1 MSHSLFLST
10 QKAVITLT
18 AVSALAFSQLSN
30 AAFSQII
37 SFGDSLSD
45 TGNVAL
51 ATGGSTPN
59 PLYGYADGNFS
70 NGDIWLDYLG
80 DSLNTGT
87 QSASLGGGTN
97 YAYGGARTTVSD
109 TVPSAQAQVAG
120 YLANNTVDPNA
131 LYTLL
136 IGGNDINAFDGI
148 NVDADYI
155 AAAGQAAAGI
165 AQSLI
170 AAGAQSIM
178 ILNVPDVGAAPV
190 APAGLESTLTGLS
203 ALYNG
208 NLAAGLAGLDQS
220 IVTLVDLFTIGQ
232 TISANVGTN
241 GLDNVTD
248 ACLSATTGLCATPG
262 TYLYWDALHPTTA
275 AHALIADAALATV
288 VPVPAA
294 LPLMIF
300 ALSGLFGARKLRS

>member
-45 TGNVAL
+45 TGNIFAL
-51 ATGGSTPN
+51 TQGTSPTAP
-59 PLYGYADGNFS
+59 YVDGNFS

-87 QSASLGGGTN
+87 QSASLVGGTN
-97 YAYGGARTTVSD
+97 YAFGGARTTALGSQGQ
-109 TVPSAQAQVAG
+109 PSAQDQVAG
-120 YLANNTVDPNA
+120 YLGTNAVDPNA
-131 LYTLL
+131 LYTIL
-136 IGGNDINAFDGI
+136 IGGNDINAWNGFTYTSTD
-148 NVDADYI
+148 I
-155 AAAGQAAAGI
+155 AAAGQAAAGL

-170 AAGAQSIM
+170 SAGAQSIM
-178 ILNVPDVGAAPV
+178 VLNVPDVGAAPV
-190 APAGLESTLTGLS
+190 APAGYESIITNLSLTFNNS
-203 ALYNG
+203 
-208 NLAAGLAGLDQS
+208 LATGLAGLDQN
-220 IVTLVDLFTIGQ
+220 IVTLVDLFSIGQ
-232 TISANVGTN
+232 AISANVGSN
-241 GLDNVTD
+241 GLTNVDD
-248 ACLSATTGLCATPG
+248 ACLSLSGICANPDE
-262 TYLYWDALHPTTA
+262 YLYWDDLHPTTA

>member
-1 MSHSLFLST
+1 MSHSLLSCV
-10 QKAVITLT
+10 QKTAVTLT
-18 AVSALAFSQLSN
+18 AVSTLAFSQLSN

-51 ATGGSTPN
+51 ATGGASPN
-59 PLYGYADGNFS
+59 PAFGYVDGHFS
-70 NGDIWLDYLG
+70 NGDIWLDYLS
-80 DSLNTGT
+80 DSLNTGA
-87 QSASLGGGTN
+87 QSPSNAGGTN
-97 YAYGGARTTVSD
+97 HAWGGARTTVTDS
-109 TVPSAQAQVAG
+109 VPSAQAQVAG
-120 YLANNTVDPNA
+120 YLASNTVDPNA
-131 LYTLL
+131 LYTIL
-136 IGGNDINAFDGI
+136 IGGNDINAFDG
-148 NVDADYI
+148 ATYGTAEI
-155 AAAGQAAAGI
+155 AADAQAVAGI

-170 AAGAQSIM
+170 TAGAQSIM
-178 ILNVPDVGAAPV
+178 VLNVPDVGAAPV
-190 APAGLESTLTGLS
+190 APPGFESTLTGLS

-208 NLAAGLAGLDQS
+208 NLAAGLAGLDQN

-232 TISANVGTN
+232 TITANVGSN
-241 GLDNVTD
+241 GLDNVSD
-248 ACLSATTGLCATPG
+248 ACLSTSGICATPD

-300 ALSGLFGARKLRS
+300 ALSGLVGARKLRA

>member
-51 ATGGSTPN
+51 ATGGTTPN
-59 PLYGYADGNFS
+59 PAFGYADGNFS

-120 YLANNTVDPNA
+120 YLASNTVDPNA

-136 IGGNDINAFDGI
+136 IGGNDHQCIR
-148 NVDADYI
+148 
-155 AAAGQAAAGI
+155 
-165 AQSLI
+165 
-170 AAGAQSIM
+170 
-178 ILNVPDVGAAPV
+178 
-190 APAGLESTLTGLS
+190 
-203 ALYNG
+203 
-208 NLAAGLAGLDQS
+208 
-220 IVTLVDLFTIGQ
+220 
-232 TISANVGTN
+232 
-241 GLDNVTD
+241 
-248 ACLSATTGLCATPG
+248 
-262 TYLYWDALHPTTA
+262 WH
-275 AHALIADAALATV
+275 
-288 VPVPAA
+288 
-294 LPLMIF
+294 
-300 ALSGLFGARKLRS
+300 

>member
-1 MSHSLFLST
+1 MSHSLLSCV
-10 QKAVITLT
+10 QKTAVTLT

-45 TGNVAL
+45 TGNVAI
-51 ATGGSTPN
+51 ATSGESPN
-59 PLYGYADGNFS
+59 PAFGYADGNFS

-80 DSLNTGT
+80 DSLNTGA
-87 QSASLGGGTN
+87 QSASLAGGTN
-97 YAYGGARTTVSD
+97 HAWGGARTTVTDS
-109 TVPSAQAQVAG
+109 VPSAQAQIAG
-120 YLANNTVDPNA
+120 YLATNTVDPNA

-148 NVDADYI
+148 TVDQAYI
-155 AAAGQAAAGI
+155 AAAGQAAAGLVG
-165 AQSLI
+165 SLI
-170 AAGAQSIM
+170 AAGAENVM
-178 ILNVPDVGAAPV
+178 VLNVPDVGAAPV
-190 APAGLESTLTGLS
+190 APPGFESTLTGLS

-208 NLAAGLAGLDQS
+208 NLAAGLASLDQS
-220 IVTLVDLFTIGQ
+220 KITVVDLFTIGQ
-232 TISANVGTN
+232 TITANVNTN
-241 GLDNVTD
+241 GLDNVSD
-248 ACLSATTGLCATPG
+248 ACLTESGVCATPG

-300 ALSGLFGARKLRS
+300 ALSGLVGARKLRAQ